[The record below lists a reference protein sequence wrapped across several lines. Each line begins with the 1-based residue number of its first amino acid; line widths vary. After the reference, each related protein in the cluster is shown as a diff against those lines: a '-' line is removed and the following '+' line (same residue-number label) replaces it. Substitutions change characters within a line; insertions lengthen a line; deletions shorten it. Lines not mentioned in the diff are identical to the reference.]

1 MIILALK
8 FTREEGFFSY
18 VTPFKILQSF
28 LLNRDLAKHHSQ
40 MLDTCTPSVISLS
53 PVKQQSQPIAT
64 LFHFLKTDEKKI
76 AVVSTN
82 QKHLNFN
89 WN

>member
-1 MIILALK
+1 
-8 FTREEGFFSY
+8 
-18 VTPFKILQSF
+18 
-28 LLNRDLAKHHSQ
+28 

-76 AVVSTN
+76 CNS
-82 QKHLNFN
+82 KHKPEAFEF
-89 WN
+89 